1 MESETKNPN
10 NLLSRC
16 YLYIGIGALCKA
28 SSLRAKSSRDSF
40 NTLAHESFTKLVSSF
55 FFSIFDFVD
64 DSFKFYILRC
74 RQLDSGDHL
83 VEYYL
88 GLHAAFRSQIPL
100 AVSHVK
106 NALNLF
112 PEHLP
117 SLHLMILLL
126 TAQKQM
132 KEASELLD
140 SALQDYPDNI
150 WLHFLKI
157 HLELHLQNTEVNE
170 YGLLKFHYYL

>member
-1 MESETKNPN
+1 MSRLQSEF
-10 NLLSRC
+10 LLFLAGLPC
-16 YLYIGIGALCKA
+16 F
-28 SSLRAKSSRDSF
+28 LRLF
-40 NTLAHESFTKLVSSF
+40 PLV
-55 FFSIFDFVD
+55 FVD
-64 DSFKFYILRC
+64 LFEFFMCRC

-157 HLELHLQNTEVNE
+157 HLELHLQNTEVNKTE
-170 YGLLKFHYYL
+170 IQSYFVIGNIRLQKGREQSFMFYNQIILRF